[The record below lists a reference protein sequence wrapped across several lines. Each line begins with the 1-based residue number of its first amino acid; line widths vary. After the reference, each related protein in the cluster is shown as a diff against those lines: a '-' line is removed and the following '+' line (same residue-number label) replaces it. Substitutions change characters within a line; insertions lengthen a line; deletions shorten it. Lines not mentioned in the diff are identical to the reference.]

1 MAAPVTIVDAN
12 GHANSS
18 TAPQYIAT
26 PTPAAVKAGQ
36 YKLTATAASIT
47 GGTAVALLN
56 GATLKAPS
64 TNVGTVI
71 IGATGVTETV
81 DGTGNGFLLE
91 SGDSVYLAV
100 ANLASVFAIGT
111 ADDVVTWLG
120 N

>member
-1 MAAPVTIVDAN
+1 MAAPVTLVDAN

-26 PTPAAVKAGQ
+26 PTPTAIKAGQ
-36 YKLTATAASIT
+36 YKLTASAASIT
-47 GGTAVALLN
+47 GGTAVALVN
-56 GATLKAPS
+56 GVTLKAPY

-71 IGATGVTETV
+71 IGATGVTATE

-91 SGDSVYLAV
+91 AGDSIYLAV
-100 ANLASVFAIGT
+100 ANLASLFAIGT

>member
-18 TAPQYIAT
+18 SAPQYIAT

-36 YKLTATAASIT
+36 YKLTASAASIT
-47 GGTAVALLN
+47 GGTAV
-56 GATLKAPS
+56 TLA
-64 TNVGTVI
+64 N
-71 IGATGVTETV
+71 GVTATS
-81 DGTGNGFLLE
+81 DGTGNGFILE
-91 SGDSVYLAV
+91 SGESVYLAV

-111 ADDVVTWLG
+111 SNDVLTWVG